1 MSESASDEDRRIV
14 NEMIGRFEAPSFIR
28 RARLVETSWDA
39 LVERCT
45 QERIQQL
52 EFVRLRLGQ
61 LVALAGS
68 WDAVGSLLANDDE
81 LNALRQ
87 LHDELQPRLRMP
99 LVATTSQRIL
109 RGAAR
114 ELIEAI
120 DSFNRRWNSWL
131 AKVDL
136 EPINRARDS
145 YNRFYLLERECALG
159 SAVLARRAFRRLDPV
174 TIDDLIARFPP
185 LNVPLLK

>member
-28 RARLVETSWDA
+28 RARLVETSWDE
-39 LVERCT
+39 LLERCT
-45 QERIQQL
+45 QERIRQL

-61 LVALAGS
+61 LVAMAGS
-68 WDAVGSLLANDDE
+68 WHTIGSLLADDVN
-81 LNALRQ
+81 LDALRQ

-99 LVATTSQRIL
+99 LEATTSRRVL
-109 RGAAR
+109 RVAAR
-114 ELIEAI
+114 ELLEAI
-120 DSFNRRWNSWL
+120 DNFNRRWNSWL

-136 EPINRARDS
+136 EPINRVRDS
-145 YNRFYLLERECALG
+145 YNRFYLLERECAMG
-159 SAVLARRAFRRLDPV
+159 SAALARRAFRRLDPV

-185 LNVPLLK
+185 LSIPHFK